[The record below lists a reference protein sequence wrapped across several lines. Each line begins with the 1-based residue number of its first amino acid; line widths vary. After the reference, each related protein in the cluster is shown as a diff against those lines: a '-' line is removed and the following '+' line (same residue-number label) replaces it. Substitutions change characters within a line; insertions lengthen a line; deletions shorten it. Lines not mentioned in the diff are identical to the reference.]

1 MLLRMSSLN
10 PVEFSVRVTSPSEA
24 NYTAEAR
31 FIQTAAAARRTHVV
45 KLEQI
50 VFFSTSTGDAW
61 MLDSVDRSAVCLARE
76 GEIKESKR
84 GNLLDHLNPAGLDE
98 RLARSCRGI
107 LGVNVPRARLM
118 LEAHE
123 LLLRFAERHQLVSAG
138 DVAATQSELIRL
150 RGVLDT

>member
-31 FIQTAAAARRTHVV
+31 SIQAAAAARRTHVV

-61 MLDSVDRSAVCLARE
+61 MLDSVDRSAACLARE
-76 GEIKESKR
+76 GEILPIFPSSR
-84 GNLLDHLNPAGLDE
+84 SRPQIWPSDGVPIIGST
-98 RLARSCRGI
+98 ARPSR
-107 LGVNVPRARLM
+107 
-118 LEAHE
+118 
-123 LLLRFAERHQLVSAG
+123 
-138 DVAATQSELIRL
+138 
-150 RGVLDT
+150 